1 MLRFESLSC
10 HAADSKMAQW
20 AMHLSLSHIIQILSL
35 GSAQWEVFSGFHMS
49 PTEGLGTWGL
59 VSPLSG
65 DTFSGERGRQ
75 GLMGTGNEAQADAT
89 SIIVFLAYAGV
100 TGVRYNI
107 WIVGETSKTK
117 TLAIFLVR
125 QFLPPP
131 SPPPALR
138 LG

>member
-1 MLRFESLSC
+1 
-10 HAADSKMAQW
+10 
-20 AMHLSLSHIIQILSL
+20 
-35 GSAQWEVFSGFHMS
+35 
-49 PTEGLGTWGL
+49 
-59 VSPLSG
+59 
-65 DTFSGERGRQ
+65 
-75 GLMGTGNEAQADAT
+75 MGTGNEAQADVT